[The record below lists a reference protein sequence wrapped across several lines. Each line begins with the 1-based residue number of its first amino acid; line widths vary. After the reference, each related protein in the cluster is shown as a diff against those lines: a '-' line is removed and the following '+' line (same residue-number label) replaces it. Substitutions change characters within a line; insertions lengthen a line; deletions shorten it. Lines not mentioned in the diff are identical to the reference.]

1 MVSYIGIALKYY
13 VWLESFRL
21 KIWSGSRF
29 RALRTR
35 LTTACDFQSLHVVST
50 LIRLLTFSCRST
62 SPQASGTTES
72 RLLPVSRGQDGLW
85 SAQSPVW
92 IPISLA
98 ESV

>member
-35 LTTACDFQSLHVVST
+35 LTTACDFQSLHIVST
-50 LIRLLTFSCRST
+50 LIGLLTFGRCTLFPR
-62 SPQASGTTES
+62 
-72 RLLPVSRGQDGLW
+72 
-85 SAQSPVW
+85 
-92 IPISLA
+92 
-98 ESV
+98 